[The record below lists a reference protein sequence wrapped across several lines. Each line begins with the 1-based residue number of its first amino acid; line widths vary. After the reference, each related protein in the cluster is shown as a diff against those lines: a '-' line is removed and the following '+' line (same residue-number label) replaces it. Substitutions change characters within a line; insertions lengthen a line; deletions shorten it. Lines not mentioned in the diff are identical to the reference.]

1 MRTLAEFI
9 LRGRTQAT
17 IVAVIAAALPLLF
30 WLSAATV
37 ALVTLRKGAQTGAGL
52 LLWAALP
59 VLGWWMVR
67 QDPQVMI
74 ILVMA
79 WSMAAVLR
87 STVSW
92 VNTLFSGVAL
102 AVVVSF
108 LLPVLV
114 PEVQKQLTT
123 AFADAYRSIS
133 PDMVE
138 QLGDRL
144 DMVLGSLVAGA
155 FAASHLLLTILSLML
170 ARWWQSVLFNPGGFR
185 QEFHEL
191 RMPPL
196 YAAAALIVLLVG
208 PMVHMGAL
216 GIAPIV
222 LVPLMIAGFA
232 LVHGIVAKRGMGVQ
246 WLFAFYAVAI
256 FMGPSTVFLLMVVA
270 VIDSWFNFRG
280 RVSKQ

>member
-17 IVAVIAAALPLLF
+17 MVAVIAAAIPLLF

-59 VLGWWMVR
+59 ALGWWMVR

-74 ILVMA
+74 VLVMA

-92 VNTLFSGVAL
+92 VYTLFGGVAV
-102 AVVVSF
+102 ATVVSF

-114 PEVQKQLTT
+114 PEVQEQLTT

-138 QLGDRL
+138 QLGDKSEER
-144 DMVLGSLVAGA
+144 
-155 FAASHLLLTILSLML
+155 
-170 ARWWQSVLFNPGGFR
+170 
-185 QEFHEL
+185 
-191 RMPPL
+191 
-196 YAAAALIVLLVG
+196 
-208 PMVHMGAL
+208 
-216 GIAPIV
+216 
-222 LVPLMIAGFA
+222 
-232 LVHGIVAKRGMGVQ
+232 
-246 WLFAFYAVAI
+246 
-256 FMGPSTVFLLMVVA
+256 
-270 VIDSWFNFRG
+270 
-280 RVSKQ
+280 RV